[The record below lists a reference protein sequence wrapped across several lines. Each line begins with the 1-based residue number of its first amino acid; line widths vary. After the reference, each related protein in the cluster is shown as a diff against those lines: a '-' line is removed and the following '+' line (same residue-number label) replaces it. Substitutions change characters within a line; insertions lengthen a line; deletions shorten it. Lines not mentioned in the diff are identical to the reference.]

1 MFNLQNSRMESW
13 DHNKLIESIKK
24 NNYKARFLIKPMLKD
39 EIEKKIN
46 YRGQKNDQSQHS

>member
-24 NNYKARFLIKPMLKD
+24 NNYIARFLIKPMLKD